1 MKGPLFPAWQ
11 VDRGEY
17 EVTCS
22 HLGLTP
28 NAAIFDRL
36 QRHLAD
42 APFDHPPPR
51 GLARVLALP
60 RLTTFRVA
68 RLDIASRLFFRDHP
82 VRHVLNAVIAL
93 HECTGDGWRE
103 LSRSAT
109 GARAWLAI
117 VAWVLRWVIGVAV
130 TLPWL
135 AAVALRWKL
144 SATSARAS
152 DLQGRQVLITGVAR
166 GLGHDLMLE
175 CLERGASVVGT
186 VRNHASRRALLQELS
201 TKAALTLV
209 VADLAVPGH
218 AAIALDA
225 AGVAPGGLAM
235 VVLCAGTK
243 HDGST
248 VLDLDAL
255 RDTVQVNLLAC
266 AEVAAWRCAA
276 EPAPAALVVISSIGR
291 WHGMHSTAG
300 YNASKAALSIWAESL
315 DMELARRPGPRP
327 TVSIVEPG
335 LFESGMSQRGHRLL
349 QIPRRELARAIL
361 DAALAGRRALRR
373 PRWFALLTWG
383 LCLAGRRVRER
394 VFATVKTASPPQ

>member
-11 VDRGEY
+11 LDRSEY
-17 EVTCS
+17 EVICS
-22 HLGLTP
+22 YLGLTP

-51 GLARVLALP
+51 GLARFLALP
-60 RLTTFRVA
+60 RLTTFRLA

-93 HECTGDGWRE
+93 HECTGDGYRE
-103 LSRSAT
+103 LSRVRT
-109 GARAWLAI
+109 GALAWLAI
-117 VAWVLRWVIGVAV
+117 GAWVLRWVLGVAV

-135 AAVALRWKL
+135 LAVTLRWKL
-144 SATSARAS
+144 SAAIARGG

-166 GLGHDLMLE
+166 GLGRDLMLE

-186 VRNHASRRALLQELS
+186 VRNQASRRALLQDLP
-201 TKAALTLV
+201 TKAPLTLV
-209 VADLAVPGH
+209 VANLAVPGR
-218 AAIALDA
+218 AVSALDD
-225 AGVAPGGLAM
+225 AGVAPASLMM

-243 HDGST
+243 HDGRT
-248 VLDLDAL
+248 VLDLGAL

-266 AEVAAWRCAA
+266 AEIAAWRCAA
-276 EPAPAALVVISSIGR
+276 ESAAAALVVISSIGR

-315 DMELARRPGPRP
+315 DMELARRPGPRQ
-327 TVSIVEPG
+327 TVTIVEPG
-335 LFESGMSQRGHRLL
+335 LFESGMSQHGHGLL
-349 QIPRRELARAIL
+349 QMPRRELARAIL
-361 DAALAGRRALRR
+361 DAALAGRRVVRR

-383 LCLAGRRVRER
+383 LCLAGRRVREH
-394 VFATVKTASPPQ
+394 VFARVKAASVPP